1 MPSPCIP
8 GLSTLSIAAAMLP
21 APVIAHPHVFVDTG
35 LRIVVNAEGLLTGIE
50 VTWAYDE
57 LYSMLIVEDKG
68 LDHDHDGHLTPAELE
83 TLNGFDMNWIEGFE
97 GDLYVTGSNGP
108 VTLGPP
114 QAGSI
119 AEEDT
124 RLTTVHSRSVT
135 PVPAD
140 GLVIKAYDP
149 TFYTA
154 YDLTRGVTV
163 DGPCRIELTEPD
175 IDAAYRKV
183 DEMMQNLADD
193 AFPEVGESFADQLRL
208 ICES

>member
-1 MPSPCIP
+1 
-8 GLSTLSIAAAMLP
+8 MLP

-35 LRIVVNAEGLLTGIE
+35 LRIVVNAEGQLTGIE

-57 LYSMLIVEDKG
+57 LYSMLIVEDNG
-68 LDHDHDGHLTPAELE
+68 LDHDHDGHLTAAELD

-97 GDLYVTGSNGP
+97 GDLYVTGASGP

-114 QAGSI
+114 RAGTI

-124 RLTTVHSRSVT
+124 RLITVHSRSVE
-135 PVPAD
+135 PIPAD

-163 DGPCRIELTEPD
+163 DGPCRIERTEPD

-183 DEMMQNLADD
+183 DELMQNLADD
-193 AFPEVGESFADQLRL
+193 AYPEVGESFADELRL
-208 ICES
+208 ICDS